1 MALFEGGSPKRS
13 EGGSPVSAFVIEAV
27 LLILFLAASL
37 AVVMSMLSLSYR
49 QETQAA
55 LATRAMSYAVECAE
69 RFVIEPE
76 GSEASY
82 STIEEGMAITCEVTS
97 FQMAA
102 GTMCYAHITVYPTED
117 VPVPVHP
124 LASLSLPSAEADS
137 AGAPEAEIVFELDTA
152 RYVSKAVR

>member
-1 MALFEGGSPKRS
+1 MALFEGGSAKRR
-13 EGGSPVSAFVIEAV
+13 EGGSTISAFVIEAV

-37 AVVMSMLSLSYR
+37 AVVMGMLSLSYR

-55 LATRAMSYAVECAE
+55 LETRAMSYAIECAE
-69 RFVIEPE
+69 RFVIDPE
-76 GSEASY
+76 GQSASY
-82 STIEEGMAITCEVTS
+82 AIAEEGMAITCDVTS

-102 GTMCYAHITVYPTED
+102 GVMCYAHITVYPTDD

-124 LASLSLPSAEADS
+124 LAHLSLPGSDEGSQGD
-137 AGAPEAEIVFELDTA
+137 IVFELDTA